1 VPVLTGLTPDPRR
14 PEYQVVELDGQRF
27 ASVPAEPLAMMD
39 LKLGATVSDQALE
52 RLRELADVEAAW
64 RAAIRTLATRARA
77 HADLRRRLAQKQ
89 HPPAIVD
96 QVLARLEAHGLV
108 DDRRFAVDYA
118 ARMAG
123 RGRGPARLLTD
134 LLAQGVDRRVAEN
147 GVKEAMASE
156 GVDPD
161 GALRRVA
168 ARRARQLAGLPGADR
183 KRRLL
188 AFLARRGYRGPE
200 ARAVVEELCTSP

>member
-1 VPVLTGLTPDPRR
+1 VPVLTGLTPDPRQAGYR
-14 PEYQVVELDGQRF
+14 VVELDGQRF
-27 ASVPAEPLAMMD
+27 ASVPAEPVEALN
-39 LKLGATVSDQALE
+39 LKMGTTLSEPAFE
-52 RLRELADVEAAW
+52 RLRELADIEAAW

-77 HADLRRRLAQKQ
+77 RADLGRRLAQKQ
-89 HPPAIVD
+89 HPPAVVD

-118 ARMAG
+118 ARLAA

-134 LLAQGVDRRVAEN
+134 LLAQGVERRVAES
-147 GVKEAMASE
+147 GVKEGLAAE

-168 ARRARQLAGLPGADR
+168 ERRARQLAGLAATAR

-188 AFLARRGYRGPE
+188 AFLARRGYRGSE
-200 ARAVVEELCTSP
+200 ARAMVEELCNSP